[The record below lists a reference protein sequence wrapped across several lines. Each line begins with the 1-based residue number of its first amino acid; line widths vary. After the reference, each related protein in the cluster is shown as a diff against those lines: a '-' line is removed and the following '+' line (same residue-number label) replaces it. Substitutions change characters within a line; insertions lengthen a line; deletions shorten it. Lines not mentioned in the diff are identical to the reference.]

1 MYNISMN
8 IRREVKLADNCQ
20 IDWSSYPEEIKQ
32 CYVNRLLLDWVRD
45 THPDMISR
53 AERAVDQVI
62 DENVSDEFDNTT
74 GTDNTKLSGDLLN
87 EQC

>member
-32 CYVNRLLLDWVRD
+32 CYVNQLLLDWVRE

-53 AERAVDQVI
+53 AEKAVDQVI
-62 DENVSDEFDNTT
+62 DGGKIDNI
-74 GTDNTKLSGDLLN
+74 TDTNNTNLSGDLLN

>member
-1 MYNISMN
+1 MN
-8 IRREVKLADNCQ
+8 IRREVKLADNCK

-32 CYVNRLLLDWVRD
+32 CYVNQLLLDWVRE

-53 AERAVDQVI
+53 AERSVDQVI
-62 DENVSDEFDNTT
+62 CDDVSDEIDNTT
-74 GTDNTKLSGDLLN
+74 GTVNTKLSGDLLN